1 MKARFAL
8 RLALA
13 VCCVIGSQ
21 ACWPGAARAQYRL
34 NVREADMR
42 AFIADAAEVTGRTF
56 IVDAR
61 VGGKVSVASERVL
74 SASEYFEVFLATLRA
89 NGLVAVPTGNGAFRI
104 QPVEGAASQPTG
116 TLGAR
121 NQMVTEIVR
130 LRNAD
135 AAQALDTLRP
145 LVSKD
150 GSLTANKA
158 GNSLVVVDYADN
170 VARIRALVRQIDQ
183 EGSAVLTVD
192 LAHAGARDVAAALT
206 QLIAAGDGERTP
218 ASVVAVDSAS
228 AVVLR
233 GDPATLARLAEVAR
247 RLDAR
252 AGEGG
257 AIRVLWLDHA
267 DAALLVPVL
276 ERLVGGSGGEASAG
290 SAAPVSLGGMGG
302 GGVAAGG
309 NGMGGAM
316 MGNPAAGGA
325 DPGGGAANPSG
336 GTMGS
341 LGSGPIRLDGGRGTA
356 TITRYPGANAVIIS
370 APVDEQRRL
379 ADLVHALD
387 LPQQQVLVEAIIV
400 EVSDDVAQ
408 KLGVQ
413 MLIGGRDT
421 PFAVTSFSSG
431 AANILDLAGG
441 LYADR
446 LDRTT
451 TVINGATVTTSSS
464 SATADLL
471 RQNAAQAALGARG
484 GIAGWATSLGGSGFF
499 GTLIDAVRADSNSNV
514 LSTPHIVTN
523 NNVPASILFG
533 KEIPVATGETL
544 SNSLSGAFRTIQRQN
559 VGIELDVTPQ
569 INAGAAVRLD
579 LRQQVSS
586 VAGPVSSTNGELVVN
601 KREIRTTVTV
611 GDGEIIALGGL
622 LDDAERRTLEKVP
635 LLGDVPLLGELFRSR
650 SKSHVKTNLM
660 VFIRPTILRS
670 GAERAAL
677 TARRMDAVR
686 GAQAAFAPGREPSID
701 ELVSD
706 YLGAVSPQVPA
717 PGDVVITPSPP
728 PATVPPV
735 DQKP

>member
-1 MKARFAL
+1 MGRLLKCEGLARLAA
-8 RLALA
+8 LALA
-13 VCCVIGSQ
+13 L
-21 ACWPGAARAQYRL
+21 AWPLAAQAQYRL

-61 VGGKVSVASERVL
+61 VAGKVSVASERTL

-104 QPVEGAASQPTG
+104 QPVEGAASQPTAAPAG
-116 TLGAR
+116 RGMAAR

-130 LRNAD
+130 LRAAD
-135 AAQALDTLRP
+135 AVQALDTLRP

-150 GSLTANKA
+150 GALTANKA

-170 VARIRALVRQIDQ
+170 LARIRAVVRQIDQ
-183 EGSAVLTVD
+183 DRAAVLTLD
-192 LAHAGARDVAAALT
+192 LAHAGAREVASALAQLVAA
-206 QLIAAGDGERTP
+206 GEGGRSP
-218 ASVVAVDSAS
+218 ASVVAVDSAN

-233 GDPATLARLAEVAR
+233 GDPATLARLADVAR

-252 AGEGG
+252 AGQGG
-257 AIRVLWLDHA
+257 AIRVIWLDHA

-276 ERLVGGSGGEASAG
+276 ERLVGGTGGEASAG
-290 SAAPVSLGGMGG
+290 SAAPVSLGNMGSAG
-302 GGVAAGG
+302 ASAAAGS
-309 NGMGGAM
+309 AS
-316 MGNPAAGGA
+316 A
-325 DPGGGAANPSG
+325 PGQEPSVAANPSG
-336 GTMGS
+336 GTTGG
-341 LGSGPIRLDGGRGTA
+341 LGNGPIRLDGGRGTA
-356 TITRYPGANAVIIS
+356 TITRYPGANAVIIA
-370 APVDEQRRL
+370 APADEQRRL

-413 MLIGGRDT
+413 MLIGGKDA
-421 PFAVTSFSSG
+421 PFAVTSFSNG

-446 LDRTT
+446 LDQTT
-451 TVINGATVTTSSS
+451 TVINGATVTTSTSGG
-464 SATADLL
+464 TADLL
-471 RQNAAQAALGARG
+471 RQNAAQAALAARG

-499 GTLIDAVRADSNSNV
+499 GTLIDAVRADSKSNV

-533 KEIPVATGETL
+533 KEIPVATGEAL
-544 SNSLSGAFRTIQRQN
+544 SNSLAGAFRTIQRQN

-569 INAGAAVRLD
+569 INADNAVRLD

-586 VAGPVSSTNGELVVN
+586 VAGPVSSTNSELVVN

-660 VFIRPTILRS
+660 VFIRPTILRD
-670 GAERAAL
+670 GAGRAAL

-686 GAQAAFAPGREPSID
+686 GAQVAYAPGQEPSID
-701 ELVSD
+701 ELVRD
-706 YLGAVSPQVPA
+706 YLGTARPGASVASDTVIRPPDPA
-717 PGDVVITPSPP
+717 AAQTGAQP
-728 PATVPPV
+728 
-735 DQKP
+735 

>member
-1 MKARFAL
+1 MRRAIGWRAWL
-8 RLALA
+8 ACLALPMLGLA
-13 VCCVIGSQ
+13 APQ
-21 ACWPGAARAQYRL
+21 AAQAQYRL

-61 VGGKVSVASERVL
+61 VAGKVSVASERTL

-104 QPVEGAASQPTG
+104 QPTEGAASQPTG
-116 TLGAR
+116 IPRGGAR
-121 NQMVTEIVR
+121 NQMVTEVIR
-130 LRNAD
+130 LRAAD

-170 VARIRALVRQIDQ
+170 VARVRALVRQIDQ
-183 EGSAVLTVD
+183 DRATVLTID
-192 LAHAGARDVAAALT
+192 LAHAGAREVATALAQLVAA
-206 QLIAAGDGERTP
+206 GEGGRTP
-218 ASVVAVDSAS
+218 ASVVAVDSAN

-233 GDPATLARLAEVAR
+233 GDPPTLARLAEVAR

-302 GGVAAGG
+302 AT
-309 NGMGGAM
+309 GAS
-316 MGNPAAGGA
+316 GANPAAGPPLSAGQGNGA
-325 DPGGGAANPSG
+325 PANPSG

-356 TITRYPGANAVIIS
+356 TITRYPGANAVIIA
-370 APVDEQRRL
+370 APADEQRRL
-379 ADLVHALD
+379 SDLVHALD

-413 MLIGGRDT
+413 MLIGGKDA
-421 PFAVTSFSSG
+421 PFAVTSFSNG

-446 LDRTT
+446 LDQTT
-451 TVINGATVTTSSS
+451 TVINGATVTTSTT

-484 GIAGWATSLGGSGFF
+484 GIAGWATTLGGSGFF

-533 KEIPVATGETL
+533 KEIPVATGEAL
-544 SNSLSGAFRTIQRQN
+544 SNSLSGAFRTIARQN

-569 INAGAAVRLD
+569 INAGNAVRLD

-586 VAGPVSSTNGELVVN
+586 VAGPVSASNGELVVN

-635 LLGDVPLLGELFRSR
+635 LLGDVPLLGELFKSR

-660 VFIRPTILRS
+660 VFIRPTILRG
-670 GAERAAL
+670 GADRAVL
-677 TARRMDAVR
+677 TARRMEAVR
-686 GAQAAFAPGREPSID
+686 GAQSAFAPGREPSID
-701 ELVSD
+701 ELVVD
-706 YLGAVSPQVPA
+706 YLGAARPRTPA
-717 PGDVVITPSPP
+717 PGDMVITPPP
-728 PATVPPV
+728 RAGAVGETRP
-735 DQKP
+735 

>member
-218 ASVVAVDSAS
+218 VSVVAVDSAS

-302 GGVAAGG
+302 
-309 NGMGGAM
+309 AM
-316 MGNPAAGGA
+316 MGNPAAGGT

-370 APVDEQRRL
+370 APADEQRRL

-533 KEIPVATGETL
+533 KEIPVATGEAL

-706 YLGAVSPQVPA
+706 YLGAASPQVPA

-728 PATVPPV
+728 PATAPPV

>member
-1 MKARFAL
+1 MTGQSTRWSG
-8 RLALA
+8 LALA
-13 VCCVIGSQ
+13 LALAGLLLG
-21 ACWPGAARAQYRL
+21 WPSAASAQYRL

-61 VGGKVSVASERVL
+61 VGGKVSVASERTL

-104 QPVEGAASQPTG
+104 QPSEGAASQPTAAAR
-116 TLGAR
+116 GAGLR

-130 LRNAD
+130 LRVAE

-183 EGSAVLTVD
+183 DRASVLTLD
-192 LAHAGARDVAAALT
+192 LAHAGAREVATALT
-206 QLIAAGDGERTP
+206 QLVAAGEGGRSP
-218 ASVVAVDSAS
+218 ASVVAVDSAN

-233 GDPATLARLAEVAR
+233 GDPPTLARLADVAR

-276 ERLVGGSGGEASAG
+276 ERLVGGAGGDASAG
-290 SAAPVSLGGMGG
+290 SAAPVSLGGTNG
-302 GGVAAGG
+302 AASAAPASSPASSAASPAGG
-309 NGMGGAM
+309 TIGG
-316 MGNPAAGGA
+316 
-325 DPGGGAANPSG
+325 
-336 GTMGS
+336 

-356 TITRYPGANAVIIS
+356 TITRYPGANAVIIA
-370 APVDEQRRL
+370 APADEQRRL

-387 LPQQQVLVEAIIV
+387 LPQRQVLVEAIIV
-400 EVSDDVAQ
+400 EVSDEVAQ

-413 MLIGGRDT
+413 MLIGGKDA
-421 PFAVTSFSSG
+421 PFAVTSFSNG

-446 LDRTT
+446 LDQTT
-451 TVINGATVTTSSS
+451 TVINGATVTTSTT

-471 RQNAAQAALGARG
+471 RQNAAQAALAARG

-523 NNVPASILFG
+523 DNVPASILFG
-533 KEIPVATGETL
+533 KEIPVATGEAL
-544 SNSLSGAFRTIQRQN
+544 SNSLAGAFRTIQRQN

-569 INAGAAVRLD
+569 INAGQAVRLD

-586 VAGPVSSTNGELVVN
+586 VAGPVSSSNGELVVN

-635 LLGDVPLLGELFRSR
+635 LLGDVPLLGELFKSR

-660 VFIRPTILRS
+660 VFIRPTILRD
-670 GAERAAL
+670 GAGRAAL
-677 TARRMDAVR
+677 TARRMEAVR
-686 GAQAAFAPGREPSID
+686 GAQAAFAPGQEPSID
-701 ELVSD
+701 ELVAD
-706 YLGAVSPQVPA
+706 YLGVSPGAVLRPA
-717 PGDVVITPSPP
+717 AVQAGDAVIAPP
-728 PATVPPV
+728 PAAPP
-735 DQKP
+735 PAGATERRP